1 MKVPPIEWIGVTMF
15 QRVALVT
22 GASRGIG
29 RAIAHTLCKANYA
42 IVVASPEI
50 EKNEEVAGEICA
62 CGGDCMTIDFNV
74 ASQESVKAGVDLV
87 MQKFRRIDVL
97 VNNAGI
103 TRDALSMR
111 MKADDWNKVI
121 AVNLTG
127 TFFTSQAV
135 TPHMMKERWGR
146 IINIASVVGEAG
158 NPGQAN
164 YVASKA
170 GIIGLTKC
178 LAQELASRN
187 ITVNAVAPG
196 FIDTDMTA
204 VLTDEQKQKMM
215 TKVPLNR
222 LGQPQDIANAVKF
235 LASDDASYITGQV
248 IRVNGGMYM

>member
-1 MKVPPIEWIGVTMF
+1 MA

-22 GASRGIG
+22 GGSRGIG
-29 RAIAHTLCKANYA
+29 RAIAHTFCKADYA
-42 IVVASPEI
+42 IVIASPELD
-50 EKNEEVAGEICA
+50 KNEEVAGEIRA
-62 CGGDCMTIDFNV
+62 LGGECITVDFNV
-74 ASQESVKAGVDLV
+74 ASQESVKAGVDAAIE
-87 MQKFRRIDVL
+87 KFHQIDVL

-135 TPHMMKERWGR
+135 IPHMMKARYGR
-146 IINIASVVGEAG
+146 IVNIASVVGEAG

-215 TKVPLNR
+215 VKVPLNR

>member
-1 MKVPPIEWIGVTMF
+1 MS

-22 GASRGIG
+22 GGSRGIG
-29 RAIAHTLCKANYA
+29 RAIALTLCKADYA
-42 IVVASPEI
+42 IVIASPEL
-50 EKNEEVAGEICA
+50 EKNEEVAGEIRA
-62 CGGDCMTIDFNV
+62 LGGECMTSDFNV
-74 ASQESVKAGVDLV
+74 ASQESVKSGVDGI
-87 MQKFRRIDVL
+87 MQKFHRVDVL

-135 TPHMMKERWGR
+135 IPQMMKERWGR

-187 ITVNAVAPG
+187 ITVNAIAPG

-204 VLTDEQKQKMM
+204 VLTEEQKQKMM
-215 TKVPLNR
+215 VKVPLNR

-248 IRVNGGMYM
+248 LRVNGGMYM

>member
-1 MKVPPIEWIGVTMF
+1 MA
-15 QRVALVT
+15 QQVALVT
-22 GASRGIG
+22 GGSRGIG
-29 RAIAHTLCKANYA
+29 RAIALTFCKAGYA
-42 IVVASPEI
+42 IVIASPELD
-50 EKNEEVAGEICA
+50 KNEEVAGEIRA
-62 CGGDCMTIDFNV
+62 LGGECLTVDFNV
-74 ASQESVKAGVDLV
+74 ASPESVKAGVDAAIA
-87 MQKFRRIDVL
+87 KFGRIDVL

-111 MKADDWNKVI
+111 MKADDWHKVI

-135 TPHMMKERWGR
+135 IPHMMKQRYGR
-146 IINIASVVGEAG
+146 IVSIASVVGEAG

-204 VLTDEQKQKMM
+204 VLTDEQKAKMM

>member
-1 MKVPPIEWIGVTMF
+1 METTKRT
-15 QRVALVT
+15 ALVT
-22 GASRGIG
+22 GAAGSIG
-29 RAIAHTLCKANYA
+29 SAICRAFAADGVRLIL
-42 IVVASPEI
+42 
-50 EKNEEVAGEICA
+50 
-62 CGGDCMTIDFNV
+62 
-74 ASQESVKAGVDLV
+74 VDLDQAKLETLAASLPV
-87 MQKFRRIDVL
+87 AAWPLAMDIGDPVQVAAGCRRAAQEFSPVDIL

-103 TRDALSMR
+103 LSN
-111 MKADDWNKVI
+111 NKLLATTIEEWRRVL
-121 AVNLTG
+121 AVNLDG
-127 TFFTSQAV
+127 AFLLSQQV
-135 TPHMMKERWGR
+135 LPHLKEQRWGR

-187 ITVNAVAPG
+187 ITVNAIAPG

-204 VLTDEQKQKMM
+204 VLTEEQKQKMM
-215 TKVPLNR
+215 VKVPLNR

-248 IRVNGGMYM
+248 LRVNGGMYM

>member
-1 MKVPPIEWIGVTMF
+1 MS

-22 GASRGIG
+22 GGSRGIG
-29 RAIAHTLCKANYA
+29 RAIAHTLCKADHA
-42 IVVASPEI
+42 IVIASPEL
-50 EKNEEVAGEICA
+50 EKNEEVAGEIRA
-62 CGGDCMTIDFNV
+62 AGGECITVDFNV
-74 ASQESVKAGVDLV
+74 ASQESVKAGVDAAIK
-87 MQKFRRIDVL
+87 KFGRIDVL

-135 TPHMMKERWGR
+135 IPHMMKERWGR
-146 IINIASVVGEAG
+146 IVNIASVVGEAG

-187 ITVNAVAPG
+187 ITVNAIAPG

-215 TKVPLNR
+215 VKVPLNR

>member
-1 MKVPPIEWIGVTMF
+1 MS

-22 GASRGIG
+22 GGSRGIG
-29 RAIAHTLCKANYA
+29 RAIALTLCKADYA
-42 IVVASPEI
+42 IVIASPEL
-50 EKNEEVAGEICA
+50 EKNEEVAGEIRA
-62 CGGDCMTIDFNV
+62 LGGECMTSDFNV
-74 ASQESVKAGVDLV
+74 ASQESVKAGVDGI
-87 MQKFRRIDVL
+87 MQKFHRVDVL

-135 TPHMMKERWGR
+135 IPQMMKERWGR

-187 ITVNAVAPG
+187 ITVNAIAPG

-204 VLTDEQKQKMM
+204 VLTEEQKQKMM
-215 TKVPLNR
+215 VKVPLNR

-248 IRVNGGMYM
+248 LRVNGGMYM

>member
-1 MKVPPIEWIGVTMF
+1 
-15 QRVALVT
+15 
-22 GASRGIG
+22 
-29 RAIAHTLCKANYA
+29 
-42 IVVASPEI
+42 
-50 EKNEEVAGEICA
+50 
-62 CGGDCMTIDFNV
+62 
-74 ASQESVKAGVDLV
+74 
-87 MQKFRRIDVL
+87 
-97 VNNAGI
+97 
-103 TRDALSMR
+103 
-111 MKADDWNKVI
+111 
-121 AVNLTG
+121 
-127 TFFTSQAV
+127 
-135 TPHMMKERWGR
+135 MMKERWGR
-146 IINIASVVGEAG
+146 IVNIASVVGEAG

-187 ITVNAVAPG
+187 ITVNAIAPG

-215 TKVPLNR
+215 LKVPLNR

>member
-1 MKVPPIEWIGVTMF
+1 MS

-22 GASRGIG
+22 GGSRGIG
-29 RAIAHTLCKANYA
+29 RAIALTLCKADYA
-42 IVVASPEI
+42 IIIASPELD
-50 EKNEEVAGEICA
+50 KNEEVAGEISA
-62 CGGDCMTIDFNV
+62 LGGECMTVDFNV
-74 ASQESVKAGVDLV
+74 ASQESVKAGVDAAI
-87 MQKFRRIDVL
+87 QKFHRIDVL

-135 TPHMMKERWGR
+135 IPHMMKERWGR
-146 IINIASVVGEAG
+146 IVNIASVVGEAG

-187 ITVNAVAPG
+187 ITVNAIAPG

-204 VLTDEQKQKMM
+204 VLTEEQKQKMM
-215 TKVPLNR
+215 VKVPLNR

-248 IRVNGGMYM
+248 LRVNGGMYM